1 MSTTP
6 TISLGEAFRGPS
18 IVIYGNRIQEL
29 NLDASHIK
37 TAGIL
42 RDETEFGFALIHA
55 FRIGPAPC
63 QRLPK
68 PLLMSISGPG
78 QQLTA
83 EECGF
88 NAGEVMKWS
97 YAANI
102 PALALAPSQGEISAL
117 LSAAM
122 DRRISGKCA
131 CEDSHG
137 PASEAVM
144 TQQLHEC
151 VSLTIS
157 NGQACLN
164 IPIYGQVCIPVP
176 GIVPSGT
183 LAEACIDTCS
193 KWGIPCDVKVS
204 VSIAGNVVAGESFG
218 CC

>member
-1 MSTTP
+1 MSTP

-18 IVIYGNRIQEL
+18 IVIYGNRVQEF
-29 NLDASHIK
+29 NLDASHLK

-55 FRIGPAPC
+55 FRIGPAAC
-63 QRLPK
+63 QRLHK
-68 PLLMSISGPG
+68 PLLLSVSGPG
-78 QQLTA
+78 QTLTA

-88 NAGEVMKWS
+88 SPGEVMKWS
-97 YAANI
+97 YAANV
-102 PALALAPSQGEISAL
+102 PVLALAPSQGDIGAL
-117 LSAAM
+117 LGAAM
-122 DRRISGKCA
+122 DAGVSGKCA
-131 CEDSHG
+131 CDDSPG
-137 PASEAVM
+137 SASDTTM
-144 TQQLHEC
+144 TQLFQEC

-164 IPIYGQVCIPVP
+164 VPIFGQVCIPVP

-193 KWGIPCDVKVS
+193 KWGIPCGVKVS
-204 VSIAGNVVAGESFG
+204 VSVAGNVVASKSFG